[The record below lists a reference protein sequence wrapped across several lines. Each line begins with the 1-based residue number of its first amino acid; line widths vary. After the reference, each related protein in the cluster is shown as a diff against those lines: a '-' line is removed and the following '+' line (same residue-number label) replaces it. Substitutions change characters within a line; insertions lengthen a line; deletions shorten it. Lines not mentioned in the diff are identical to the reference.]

1 MLIVANII
9 SNLVERLRTQ
19 ADISTQRERRAI
31 ALYRLSEALAE
42 AGNEG
47 DIARVS
53 EKRIEAEFGI
63 HSALLFPNP
72 QGQGHLSVLRQHLY
86 TTHWAALILIS
97 RSGCL
102 RRS

>member
-1 MLIVANII
+1 M
-9 SNLVERLRTQ
+9 Q
-19 ADISTQRERRAI
+19 ADISTQRERRAT

-42 AGNEG
+42 AGIEG

-72 QGQGHLSVLRQHLY
+72 QGHLSVLRQHLY
-86 TTHWAALILIS
+86 PTHWAALILIS
-97 RSGCL
+97 RSGCS